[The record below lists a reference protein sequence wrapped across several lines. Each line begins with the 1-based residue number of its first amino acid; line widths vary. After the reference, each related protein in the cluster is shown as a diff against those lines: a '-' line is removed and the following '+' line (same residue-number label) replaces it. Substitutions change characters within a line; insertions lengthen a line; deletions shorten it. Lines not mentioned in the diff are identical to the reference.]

1 MAPTMYA
8 DGEQS
13 HRTMTDIDHAY
24 TMTQAGDDQA
34 FAAWVRL
41 VEMPLRASLRRF
53 APVVDVEE
61 IVQEG
66 LVRMWR
72 IAPGLELSGTNA
84 SLHYVRRLAR
94 NLAISE
100 ARRLGKVR
108 RVDLENLETEPE
120 GSVQP
125 APLPDARLGQ
135 AIRAC
140 MEQLP
145 ARPREALAARI
156 HQGGVQPDRDLARGL
171 NMQLNT
177 FLQNIVRARKLVALC
192 LEKAGV
198 PCKELL

>member
-1 MAPTMYA
+1 
-8 DGEQS
+8 
-13 HRTMTDIDHAY
+13 MTDIDHAY
-24 TMTQAGDDQA
+24 GMTQAGDEQA

-72 IAPGLELSGTNA
+72 LAPGLGLSGANA

-100 ARRLGKVR
+100 ARRLGTVG
-108 RVDLENLETEPE
+108 RVDLDRLETEPE
-120 GSVQP
+120 GSIQP
-125 APLPDARLGQ
+125 VPMPDARLGL

-145 ARPREALAARI
+145 ARPREALTARI

-177 FLQNIVRARKLVALC
+177 FLQNIVRARRLVALC
-192 LEKAGV
+192 LERAGR
-198 PCKELL
+198 PLTELLS